1 MTGTDLERLQRRSRW
16 LSAVAGVMF
25 LGLAA
30 LLVVPTLVVLR
41 RSDLTLD
48 YVLGPG
54 LWTQWLP
61 TIPYLLAIL
70 AIRRGFAV
78 FARGGAVGVAMGAA
92 CRRAGWA
99 LATGAGFSAFGVPL
113 LARAMDA
120 GSRTLMNFDP
130 AYVAIGVVGL
140 ALVLLGGLLD
150 RASAA
155 EARARSLEHELQE
168 FV

>member
-1 MTGTDLERLQRRSRW
+1 MTSKDLKRLQQQSRW
-16 LSAVAGVMF
+16 LSTVAGLMF

-30 LLVVPTLVVLR
+30 LVVLPLLAVIQR
-41 RSDLTLD
+41 NDLTLD
-48 YVLGPG
+48 EVLGRG
-54 LWTQWLP
+54 VWMQWLP
-61 TIPYLLAIL
+61 TIPYLFAIV

-78 FARGGAVGVAMGAA
+78 FARGGRVGIAMGVA

-99 LATGAGFSAFGVPL
+99 LAIGAGFSAFGVPM
-113 LARAMDA
+113 LARAGDA
-120 GSRTLMNFDP
+120 HSRTLMNFDP

-150 RASAA
+150 RASSA
-155 EARARSLEHELQE
+155 EARVESLEHELQE

>member
-1 MTGTDLERLQRRSRW
+1 MTQRDLARLQQHSRW
-16 LSAVAGVMF
+16 LSYVAGLLF

-30 LLVVPTLVVLR
+30 LIVLPTLAVLGR
-41 RSDLTLD
+41 NGLRLD
-48 YVLGPG
+48 QVLGPG
-54 LWTQWLP
+54 LWMQWLP
-61 TIPYLLAIL
+61 TIPYLFALL

-78 FARGGAVGVAMGAA
+78 FARGGPIGTAMGPA

-99 LATGAGFSAFGVPL
+99 LAVGAGVSAFGVPL
-113 LARAMDA
+113 LARAVDA
-120 GSRTLMNFDP
+120 HVRTLMNFDP

-150 RASAA
+150 RASSA
-155 EARARSLEHELQE
+155 EARVRSLEHELQE

>member
-1 MTGTDLERLQRRSRW
+1 MSSKDLERLQQHSRW
-16 LSAVAGVMF
+16 LSAVAGLMF

-30 LLVVPTLVVLR
+30 LVVLPTLAVIQR
-41 RSDLTLD
+41 NDLTLD
-48 YVLGPG
+48 EVLGPG
-54 LWTQWLP
+54 LWMQWLP
-61 TIPYLLAIL
+61 TVPYLFAIL

-78 FARGGAVGVAMGAA
+78 FARGGAVGAAMGVA

-99 LATGAGFSAFGVPL
+99 LAIGAGLSAFGVPML
-113 LARAMDA
+113 VRAMDTH
-120 GSRTLMNFDP
+120 SRTLMNFDP

-150 RASAA
+150 RASSA
-155 EARARSLEHELQE
+155 EARVRSLEHELRE

>member
-1 MTGTDLERLQRRSRW
+1 MITKDLERLQQHGRW
-16 LSAVAGVMF
+16 LSAVAGLMV

-30 LLVVPTLVVLR
+30 VVVLPTLAVIHR
-41 RSDLTLD
+41 TDLTLD
-48 YVLGPG
+48 DVLGRG
-54 LWTQWLP
+54 LWMQWLP
-61 TIPYLLAIL
+61 TIPYLFAIL

-78 FARGGAVGVAMGAA
+78 FARGGAIGAAMGTA

-99 LATGAGFSAFGVPL
+99 LAIGAGFSAFGVPV
-113 LARAMDA
+113 LARAVDTQ
-120 GSRTLMNFDP
+120 SRTLMNFDP

-155 EARARSLEHELQE
+155 QARVRSLEHELEE